1 MSRGPEK
8 WYGNLHWEPY
18 HLKKWYG
25 FGRVCRIGSGANG
38 HSAPVCEIFANR
50 TDYSKNMTSC
60 RFSRWRISA
69 MLDFRGPVMGSLKS
83 QCTTSYRSSVRTIAL
98 NYLVFFEEIVFFTF
112 WRQTERTDEQMD
124 SPDAWSRSRYRERR
138 LNNVSDIKIDV
149 IPSSKIG
156 FVTAITITVTLSC
169 SLLGKSRCLATV
181 AKIFTFWNGTT
192 PENVKHVIVGIC
204 VKFHAFI
211 TIWAIFAPYAWTI
224 PKIQRRSE
232 DRELNHVSN
241 QTKTWYAFMKLRR
254 SCGATAPP
262 GDVYIAQCCYRCRRE
277 GVRKEQET

>member
-1 MSRGPEK
+1 MTCRLLWWSKSKPE
-8 WYGNLHWEPY
+8 
-18 HLKKWYG
+18 
-25 FGRVCRIGSGANG
+25 
-38 HSAPVCEIFANR
+38 
-50 TDYSKNMTSC
+50 
-60 RFSRWRISA
+60 
-69 MLDFRGPVMGSLKS
+69 LDFQYGGRFGEFNAMSSHSL
-83 QCTTSYRSSVRTIAL
+83 
-98 NYLVFFEEIVFFTF
+98 
-112 WRQTERTDEQMD
+112 
-124 SPDAWSRSRYRERR
+124 
-138 LNNVSDIKIDV
+138 VSHCHKIHV
-149 IPSSKIG
+149 IPSSKIR